1 VTPLAR
7 LQALLARIGSL
18 IEPPPPDPPAE
29 GEPEPELPTPP
40 PGGWLP
46 SETTV
51 EPHPGDDL
59 LWDEAATFPH
69 VGANW
74 PRAEGGELL
83 EAQGTLAS
91 GADHFE
97 LFVSTATRP
106 AEGEAPAVNGLLQGL
121 AVVETLRANL
131 VGHLLDAP
139 YRLEYGGAVQE
150 EAWMRRYQWRMVFR
164 LQNLSQ

>member
-1 VTPLAR
+1 VTPLSR
-7 LQALLARIGSL
+7 LQALLTRIGTL
-18 IEPPPPDPPAE
+18 VEIPPEPPAE
-29 GEPEPELPTPP
+29 GEPEPEPVTPP

-46 SETTV
+46 AETTV

-69 VGANW
+69 VGVNW

-83 EAQGTLAS
+83 EAAGTLAS

-97 LFVSTATRP
+97 IFVSTAT
-106 AEGEAPAVNGLLQGL
+106 ANGTNGLTQGL
-121 AVVETLRANL
+121 GMVETLRANL

-139 YRLEYGGAVQE
+139 YRLKYGGVVQE

-164 LQNLSQ
+164 LQSLSQ